1 MKNIDKNK
9 IITVVNEYIRFLQI
23 KRRVLQPQILTIHIT
38 SRFLRLFTWTI
49 TYLLVKLKFTPNI
62 VTLLS
67 ILTGIIG
74 SFFAMQGNYSLFFFL
89 CLLWATLD
97 CCDGE
102 LARYFEKKNPRSFS
116 GGSFL
121 ESANSNIQY
130 YLWIPSIGLSLLNSK
145 TIPNNLFGLSLVSV
159 AGFVS
164 TRGIF
169 KINVLNYR
177 SVKNSL
183 LIFYFSQ
190 CASGIYWR
198 ESNRFLN
205 YFYILWRNLLTQF
218 GVMIWIFLWASQDS
232 TNSRIKFVFIFYT
245 ALYALFSSIILLSI
259 GLLKIKQRV
268 TLD

>member
-1 MKNIDKNK
+1 MKNTDKYNIVTFVK
-9 IITVVNEYIRFLQI
+9 EYIRFFRI

-49 TYLLVKLKFTPNI
+49 TYVLVKLRFTPNV

-74 SFFAMQGNYSLFFFL
+74 SFFAMQGNYILFFTL

-102 LARYFEKKNPRSFS
+102 LARYFEKKKSKSFS

-130 YLWIPSIGLSLLNSK
+130 SLWIPSIGLSLLNSK
-145 TIPNNLFGLSLVSV
+145 TISNYLFGLSLVSV

-164 TRGIF
+164 TRGVF

-183 LIFYFSQ
+183 LVFYFSQ

-198 ESNRFLN
+198 ERNRFLN
-205 YFYILWRNLLTQF
+205 YTYIAWRNLLTQF
-218 GVMIWIFLWASQDS
+218 GVMIWIFLWAAQDS

-245 ALYALFSSIILLSI
+245 TLYSIFSSVILLSI